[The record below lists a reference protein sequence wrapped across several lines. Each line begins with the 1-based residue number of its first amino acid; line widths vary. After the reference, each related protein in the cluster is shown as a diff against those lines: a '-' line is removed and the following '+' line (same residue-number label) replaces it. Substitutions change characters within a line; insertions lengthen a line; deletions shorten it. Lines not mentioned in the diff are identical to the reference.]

1 MMMITR
7 TETCI
12 EFGLGESKAISID
25 VARITGAM
33 LAAERA
39 PCGRVLH
46 SLLLL
51 TDRGCDPVR
60 IEGGLLEL
68 TEVHQ
73 LRRRDDALR
82 RRPGRSERSGTA
94 DALIRKCR
102 DRPRLS
108 KFRERGFAPRHVAD
122 NAT

>member
-7 TETCI
+7 TESCI
-12 EFGLGESKAISID
+12 EFGIGELKAITVD

-39 PCGRVLH
+39 PCGRVFH

-51 TDRGCDPVR
+51 RDRGCDPVR

-68 TEVHQ
+68 SEVH
-73 LRRRDDALR
+73 RYVVETMVYTGGPVAT
-82 RRPGRSERSGTA
+82 SEPTQRM
-94 DALIRKCR
+94 
-102 DRPRLS
+102 
-108 KFRERGFAPRHVAD
+108 H
-122 NAT
+122 